1 MTSSRTRTP
10 DRPALEPTT
19 ILEAALRIVDAEGKD
34 KLTVRRLAQ
43 ELDVSPMAIYWH
55 FENKAALERR
65 MVEHVVTGASF
76 DDVPREPAEAFL
88 RETFGRMHRGLAEHP
103 GLIPLLQDPV
113 RIGEH
118 ARSVMDRVLEV
129 LEGVGL
135 AKGARLEAY
144 YVLMSFT
151 LGSVTMDHASE
162 FDPRRSPFARG
173 LDRLIALVLAPIP
186 R

>member
-1 MTSSRTRTP
+1 MARVPIERQTAGPMASSRTRTP
-10 DRPALEPTT
+10 DRPALEPTA

-103 GLIPLLQDPV
+103 GLIPLLQEMA
-113 RIGEH
+113 GEAPRGDIAGIIRQLEYMRDH
-118 ARSVMDRVLEV
+118 DIAISDRSAALLQGMVQE
-129 LEGVGL
+129 L
-135 AKGARLEAY
+135 AGPPGRQE
-144 YVLMSFT
+144 
-151 LGSVTMDHASE
+151 
-162 FDPRRSPFARG
+162 
-173 LDRLIALVLAPIP
+173 
-186 R
+186 